1 MDFSNENKLVV
12 AVASSALFRLDEADA
27 IFRRNGLAAY
37 RKFQREHEF
46 DALQE
51 GIASPFIRRF
61 LKFNELFPEVSRVE
75 VVLLSHNDPDTGA
88 RVMESIR
95 HYGLNI
101 RRAAFLTGSP
111 PFNFI
116 EPFQVSLFL
125 SANEKDVSEAILRG
139 CAAGLVLDSR
149 ITDDRDDQ
157 ELRIAFDFD
166 GVLADDSAEKVFQS
180 AGMEQ
185 YLKSEQEQREVP
197 LAPGPL
203 AALFAKLGRLRR
215 LEDEREQNDRN
226 YRRFL
231 KTSIVTA
238 RDGPAI
244 RRLVTTL
251 RDWGIVPDQTFFLG
265 DMCKARILAK
275 LRPHIF
281 FDDQRSPNLESAR
294 DFSPSVHVPFGCNN
308 NP

>member
-1 MDFSNENKLVV
+1 MDFPNENRLVI

-27 IFRRNGLAAY
+27 IFRKDGLAAY
-37 RKFQREHEF
+37 RKYQREHEF
-46 DALQE
+46 DVLQE
-51 GIASPFIRRF
+51 GIAFPFLRRF
-61 LKFNELFPEVSRVE
+61 LKFNELFPQLNPVE

-101 RRAAFLTGSP
+101 FRAAFLTGSQ
-111 PFNFI
+111 PFSFI
-116 EPFQVSLFL
+116 EPFNVSLFL

-149 ITDDRDDQ
+149 FTDDPDDR

-166 GVLADDSAEKVFQS
+166 GVLADDSAEKVFQC

-185 YLKSEQEQREVP
+185 YIKSEQEKREIP

-203 AALFAKLGRLRR
+203 AALFAKLGHLRR
-215 LEDEREQNDRN
+215 LEDEMERNDRN

-231 KTSIVTA
+231 KTSIITA
-238 RDGPAI
+238 RNGPAI

-251 RDWGIVPDQTFFLG
+251 RAWDIVPDQTFFLG
-265 DMCKARILAK
+265 DMGKARILAK

-281 FDDQRSPNLESAR
+281 FDDQRTPNLESAK
-294 DFSPSVHVPFGCNN
+294 DFSPSVHVPFGCQNHS
-308 NP
+308 